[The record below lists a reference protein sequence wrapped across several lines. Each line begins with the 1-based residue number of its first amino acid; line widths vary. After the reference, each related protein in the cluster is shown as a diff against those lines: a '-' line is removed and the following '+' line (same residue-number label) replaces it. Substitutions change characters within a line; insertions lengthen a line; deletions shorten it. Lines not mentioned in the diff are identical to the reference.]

1 MNRED
6 LIALKHKLESKIEAI
21 NLLLED
27 EGIFIDG
34 PGNAKNRGQK
44 KGASSA
50 SQSGV
55 ADRSIMG
62 MVRETITR
70 MGGDFTANDIFQSIK
85 VRYPK
90 LKAKDI
96 RVIKNPMW
104 QLQRTGEIEVIS
116 KGGGRRPNIYRWA
129 MADDQMPLLHIEKKN
144 K

>member
-6 LIALKHKLESKIEAI
+6 LIALKLKLESKIEAI

-27 EGIFIDG
+27 EGIFAEGSGIG
-34 PGNAKNRGQK
+34 TKRGQK
-44 KGASSA
+44 KGASSSA
-50 SQSGV
+50 QSGV
-55 ADRSIMG
+55 AVRSIMG

-85 VRYPK
+85 TRYPK

-104 QLQRTGEIEVIS
+104 QLQRTGEIEVIT
-116 KGGGRRPNIYRWA
+116 KGGGRRPNIYRWV
-129 MADDQMPLLHIEKKN
+129 MADDQMPLLGIDSRK
-144 K
+144 